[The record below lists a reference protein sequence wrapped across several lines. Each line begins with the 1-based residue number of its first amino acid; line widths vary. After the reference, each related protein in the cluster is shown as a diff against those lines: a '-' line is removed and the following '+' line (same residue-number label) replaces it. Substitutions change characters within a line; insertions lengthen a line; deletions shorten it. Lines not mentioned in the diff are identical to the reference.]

1 MLAWCMVVLATF
13 SPAGA
18 QQGGDVA
25 PAAEHRAVNLL
36 PPGQSGFV
44 SVAGQAQGQAS
55 GGDPDQYGAHLDD
68 QREPYWNLEYKDGSF
83 FAGGNAEEPKPGV
96 RIYRDGA
103 GVPAVYADTGRD
115 VWFGVGYAIAQDR
128 LFLMD
133 AVRRMGRGTFAELT
147 GPSGVPGDIQQRT
160 LTYSEAEYQRLFAA
174 LSDEAKDAIEG
185 YVEGA
190 NAWREKA
197 IADPRLLPAEYALLT
212 SVPEEFTVTDVLAGG
227 VLITRTVASDGGN
240 EFLNVRAL
248 RALEAKYG
256 KREGRRVFRD
266 FVWQE
271 DPAASV
277 TVPGRSFANQS
288 GTAAQ
293 RQAAFDAMADYAAG
307 LPLALATGPGTGH
320 APEPALTDPPDG
332 VAAPAQPAAV
342 AAAVQALHEL
352 RAGLHGGSY
361 AIAVGPERTANGG
374 AMLVSGPQ
382 LGYSYP
388 SLLVELEVHGGGYD
402 ARGVSVPGLPTVGI
416 GYNQRVAWAL
426 TTGYSKTIDSFI
438 ETTRSTPDGPQYRH
452 DGAWKDQRCRTETV
466 RYRAAVEGVPVGPP
480 VLSTD
485 AEVCRTVHGPVV
497 AATQDGTR
505 ARSVQYAMF
514 RKELQTIEGIL
525 DWNRADDFDDF
536 AAGVEKVTWNEN
548 VAYADADG
556 RIAYWHPGLYPR
568 RDPDGD
574 QRLPLPGTGAF
585 DHRGVLPF
593 DRMPHAVDP
602 AQGFLANWNNK
613 PAHGWLDG
621 EGISS
626 TSRPGGQGARVTSL
640 QSRLRAADDL
650 TFAGLQNLEQQ
661 AGLTD
666 HRAREYKPLLAD
678 VLAAGGLSARQ
689 RDALR
694 RIAAWNGIHYARGPS
709 APDDNR
715 TDPPAATIFSAVVEA
730 VRDELFDGV
739 PAVLRDRQEDMASHV
754 YDVSAADN
762 LALRVLDPSHS
773 DLAPFRDYLD
783 GRSRSAVLRRALTVA
798 LNRLSGQFGT
808 ADLDAYRRPHPRS
821 DICSLT
827 GGIIGP
833 CLTMPYQDRGSWIHV
848 VAFGSDDGTG
858 GVDGPDKEPDGAGDD
873 GVGDEDDDR
882 RPVLP
887 STGSRIAAILGLVA
901 LGIGIWLF
909 TRR

>member
-1 MLAWCMVVLATF
+1 MAVLATF
-13 SPAGA
+13 AVVLVFLGPAGA
-18 QQGGDVA
+18 QEPVDVA
-25 PAAEHRAVNLL
+25 PDAEHRAVNLL

-68 QREPYWNLEYKDGSF
+68 QREPYWNFGYKDGSF
-83 FAGGNAEEPKPGV
+83 FAGGTPEVPKPGV

-103 GVPAVYADTGRD
+103 GVPAIYADSARD
-115 VWFGVGYAIAQDR
+115 VWFGVGYAIARDR

-160 LTYSEAEYQRLFAA
+160 LTYSDAEYERFFTA
-174 LSDEAKDAIEG
+174 LSAEAQDAIEG

-212 SVPEEFTVTDVLAGG
+212 TLPEAFTVLDVLAGG

-256 KREGRRVFRD
+256 RRAGRGVFRD

-277 TVPGRSFANQS
+277 TVPGRSFSNQG
-288 GTAAQ
+288 GT
-293 RQAAFDAMADYAAG
+293 QADRASAFDAMADYAAN
-307 LPLALATGPGTGH
+307 LPLALATGPGTGN

-332 VAAPAQPAAV
+332 VGAPARPAAV

-361 AIAVGPERTANGG
+361 AIAVGPEKTANGG

-388 SLLVELEVHGGGYD
+388 SLLVELEIHGGGYD

-438 ETTRSTPDGPQYRH
+438 ETTRTTPDGPQYRH
-452 DGAWKDQRCRTETV
+452 DGVWKDQRCRTETI
-466 RYRAAVEGVPVGPP
+466 RYRAAAEGVPVGPP
-480 VLSTD
+480 VLTTD

-497 AATQDGTR
+497 ATTRDGRR

-514 RKELQTIEGIL
+514 AKELQTIEGIL
-525 DWNRADDFDDF
+525 DWNRADSFEDF

-556 RIAYWHPGLYPR
+556 RIAYWHPGRYPR

-574 QRLPLPGTGAF
+574 QRLPLPGTGAY
-585 DHRGVLPF
+585 DHRGILPF

-621 EGISS
+621 EGISP
-626 TSRPGGQGARVTSL
+626 TSRPAGEGARVTSL
-640 QSRLRAADDL
+640 QTRLSAAHDL
-650 TFAGLQNLEQQ
+650 TFAGIQRLEQQ

-666 HRAREYKPLLAD
+666 HRAREYRPMLARLLGAE
-678 VLAAGGLSARQ
+678 GLTSRQ

-709 APDDNR
+709 SADDNR
-715 TDPPAATIFSAVVEA
+715 TDPPAATIFDAVVVA
-730 VRDELFDGV
+730 IRDELFKGV
-739 PAVLRDRQEDMASHV
+739 PASLVDRQEGVGSHV

-773 DLAPFRDYLD
+773 ALAPSRDYRG
-783 GRSRSAVLRRALTVA
+783 GRSTSAVLRRALTVA
-798 LNRLSGQFGT
+798 LNRLAEQFGT
-808 ADLDAYRRPHPRS
+808 DDLDAYRRPHPRS
-821 DICSLT
+821 DVCSLT

-848 VAFGSDDGTG
+848 VAFGADDGTG
-858 GVDGPDKEPDGAGDD
+858 APGGDPGGGGDG
-873 GVGDEDDDR
+873 GVGDGGDDR
-882 RPVLP
+882 SPELP
-887 STGSRIAAILGLVA
+887 STGARIAAIIGLVA
-901 LGIGIWLF
+901 LGLGIWLF

>member
-1 MLAWCMVVLATF
+1 MLALCVVVLAAF

-25 PAAEHRAVNLL
+25 PNAEHRAVNLL

-44 SVAGQAQGQAS
+44 SVTGQAQGQAS
-55 GGDPDQYGAHLDD
+55 GDPDQFGAHLDD
-68 QREPYWNLEYKDGSF
+68 QREPYWNFEYKDGSF
-83 FAGGNAEEPKPGV
+83 FAGGEVDEPKPGV
-96 RIYRDGA
+96 RIYRDKF
-103 GVPAVYADTGRD
+103 GVPAIYADTGRD
-115 VWFGVGYAIAQDR
+115 VWFGVGYAIARDR

-160 LTYSEAEYQRLFAA
+160 LTYSEAEYERFFSA
-174 LSDEAKDAIEG
+174 LSSEAKDAIEG

-197 IADPRLLPAEYALLT
+197 ITDPRLLPAEYALLT
-212 SVPEEFTVTDVLAGG
+212 TVPEEFTVTDVLAGG
-227 VLITRTVASDGGN
+227 VLITRTVAADGGN
-240 EFLNVRAL
+240 EFLNVQAL

-256 KREGRRVFRD
+256 ERAGRGVFRD

-277 TVPGRSFANQS
+277 TVPGRSFSNQS
-288 GTAAQ
+288 GTDAE
-293 RQAAFDAMADYAAG
+293 RRAAFNAMAEYASN

-320 APEPALTDPPDG
+320 APEPSPAEPPDG
-332 VAAPAQPAAV
+332 VPLSQRPAAV
-342 AAAVQALHEL
+342 AAAVEALHEL

-416 GYNQRVAWAL
+416 GYNKRVAWAL

-438 ETTRSTPDGPQYRH
+438 ETTRPTPDGPQYRH
-452 DGAWKDQRCRTETV
+452 NGEWKDQRCRTETI
-466 RYRAAVEGVPVGPP
+466 RYRAAVQGVPAGPP
-480 VLSTD
+480 VFATD

-497 AATQDGTR
+497 AATQDGR
-505 ARSVQYAMF
+505 KARSVQYAMF
-514 RKELQTIEGIL
+514 TKELQTIEGIL
-525 DWNRADDFDDF
+525 DWNRADNLAEF

-548 VAYADADG
+548 VAYAGADG
-556 RIAYWHPGLYPR
+556 HIAYWHPGRYPR

-621 EGISS
+621 EGISP
-626 TSRPGGQGARVTSL
+626 TSRPAGEGARVTSL
-640 QSRLRAADDL
+640 TSRLRAADDL
-650 TFAGLQNLEQQ
+650 TFGGLQRLEQQ

-666 HRAREYKPLLAD
+666 HRAREYKPVLAD
-678 VLAAGGLSARQ
+678 LLAAGDLTSRQ
-689 RDALR
+689 RDALQ
-694 RIAAWNGIHYARGPS
+694 RIAAWNGSHYAPGPS
-709 APDDNR
+709 TADDNR
-715 TDPPAATIFSAVVEA
+715 TDPPSATIFDAVVTA
-730 VRDELFDGV
+730 IRDELFKGV
-739 PAVLRDRQEDMASHV
+739 PKVLLERQEDMASHV

-773 DLAPFRDYLD
+773 DLAPSRDYLG
-783 GRSRSAVLRRALTVA
+783 GRTRIAVLRRALTVA
-798 LNRLSGQFGT
+798 LNRLSNQFGT
-808 ADLDAYRRPHPRS
+808 ADLDEYRRPHPRS
-821 DICSLT
+821 DVCSLT
-827 GGIIGP
+827 GGVIGP

-848 VAFGSDDGTG
+848 VAFGEDDGTG
-858 GVDGPDKEPDGAGDD
+858 SPGGNGNGNEPDGD
-873 GVGDEDDDR
+873 GNVGDEDDDR
-882 RPVLP
+882 QPVLP
-887 STGSRIAAILGLVA
+887 STGSRIAAILGLIA
-901 LGIGIWLF
+901 LGVGVWLF